1 MAAVR
6 QRRLRNLTLD
16 LPSSSAPTPSSRRFS
31 LPPTSSATTSTSSL
45 SDYEKLSVL
54 GQGNGGRVYKV
65 RHRTSSTL
73 FALKTLSPSSST
85 TTTASREAEILRQAA
100 GSPHVVRCHSSF
112 PSPSGDLSI
121 LLELVDGGSLDS
133 ILRKRNNSPFPEPA
147 LAIVARHALLGLSHL
162 HSLRI
167 VHRDLKPSNL
177 LVSSSGEVKIA
188 DFGVGKILIRELK
201 SCLSYVGTAA
211 YMSPE
216 RFDPETYGGDYDPY
230 AADVWS
236 LGIAILE
243 LKLGYFPLLQKGQRP
258 DWAALMCAICFG
270 EAPSLP
276 ESVEA
281 SPEFRDFIGLCLQ
294 KNSRQRATISDLLKH
309 PFVNGGDFEKEKQ
322 ALLDLLKEAEVAE

>member
-6 QRRLRNLTLD
+6 HRRLRNLTLD
-16 LPSSSAPTPSSRRFS
+16 LPSSSPSVSSRRFS
-31 LPPTSSATTSTSSL
+31 LPPTSTSTSTSTTL
-45 SDYEKLSVL
+45 SDYERLSVL
-54 GQGNGGRVYKV
+54 GHGNGGIVYKV
-65 RHRTSSTL
+65 RHRTSSNL
-73 FALKTLSPSSST
+73 FALKTLSPSSAASA
-85 TTTASREAEILRQAA
+85 ASREAEILRHAA
-100 GSPHVVRCHSSF
+100 GSPHVLRCHGSF
-112 PSPSGDLSI
+112 PSPSGDLSL

-162 HSLRI
+162 HSQRI

-177 LVSSSGEVKIA
+177 LVNSSGEVKIA
-188 DFGVGKILIRELK
+188 DFGVGKILRRELN

-281 SPEFRDFIGLCLQ
+281 SAEIRDFIGLCLQ
-294 KNSRQRATISDLLKH
+294 KESRKRATISDLLKH
-309 PFVNGGDFEKEKQ
+309 PFVSGGDFEQEKKV
-322 ALLDLLKEAEVAE
+322 LLDLLKEAEAAE